1 MRALQRITAI
11 ERVAAHLR
19 EELVRGALHEPLPG
33 VHALAAGL
41 GANHN
46 TVENALR
53 QLEHEGVLVSQGPG
67 RRRLIANADN
77 KNARPLRVAILDYEP
92 VPVMEGYAVELQHLL
107 MEAGHTI
114 FFTPKTL
121 MELGMHVPRIRRM
134 VETTEA
140 DAWVVC
146 SAPREVLEWFA
157 AQPLPV
163 FAFFGQRRGLPIA
176 AVGPDKIPATAAATR
191 ALIKLGHRRIVMLT
205 RGATRLPEPEPVV
218 QAFLDE
224 LAAHGITPGAYH
236 LPDWDETIEGFHGRL
251 DSLFR
256 ITPPT
261 AMIIDEAPFL
271 VAALQFC
278 CSRGL
283 RVPEDVSLV
292 CDDPSPAF
300 EWCRPTVA
308 HIRWETGP
316 VVRRIMRWAANVS
329 QGKPDLR
336 QTLTK
341 AEFIAG
347 GTIGPVKKQRMD
359 LGVGHD

>member
-1 MRALQRITAI
+1 MM
-11 ERVAAHLR
+11 
-19 EELVRGALHEPLPG
+19 PG
-33 VHALAAGL
+33 QFRLAAEL
-41 GANHN
+41 GAARNA
-46 TVENALR
+46 VEAALR
-53 QLEHEGVLVSQGPG
+53 QLEHEGLLVGQGPG
-67 RRRLIANADN
+67 RKRLIANADN

-107 MEAGHTI
+107 MEAGHTV

-140 DAWVVC
+140 DAWVVFG
-146 SAPREVLEWFA
+146 APREVLEWFA

-163 FAFFGQRRGLPIA
+163 FALFGQRRGLLIA
-176 AVGPDKIPATAAATR
+176 SAGPDKVPATAAAMR

-205 RGATRLPEPEPVV
+205 RGATRLPEPGPVV
-218 QAFLDE
+218 QAFHDE
-224 LAAHGITPGAYH
+224 LVAHGITPGAYH

-271 VAALQFC
+271 VAAFQFC

-300 EWCRPTVA
+300 EWCRPAVA
-308 HIRWETGP
+308 HIHWETGP
-316 VVRRIMRWAANVS
+316 VVSRIVRWAANVS
-329 QGKPDLR
+329 KGKPDLL

-341 AEFIAG
+341 AEFIVG
-347 GTIGPVKKQRMD
+347 GTIGPVPRSSR
-359 LGVGHD
+359 LTRL